1 MDPRLEALLDERCRT
16 GSEPVWPAVRRI
28 ALRYHPRGVGVPAHT
43 RTYVEL
49 FCMVRGTSRHVIG
62 NTEVELG
69 AGELLLLGQQT
80 PQELLPL
87 DDDAIAVSFFLK
99 PELFG
104 DLVPFLGTEDTPLRS
119 FILKCL
125 GQETPYGYLHFHVAD
140 VKPVQNLLE
149 NLLLHLVETP
159 DSRRPVPMLTVGL
172 LFLQLMEEGD
182 KLTIGIR
189 EQQSVLGVLRY
200 LETNYV
206 GGSLTDAAKRLHC
219 DVAWLSREIKRRTG
233 RTYTE
238 LLQERRLQQAAS
250 LLTNTKQKVSDIAV
264 AVGYENISYF
274 HRIFQRRFGLSPKK
288 FRDSHK

>member
-1 MDPRLEALLDERCRT
+1 MDERLERLLEERSRE
-16 GSEPVWPAVRRI
+16 GAEPVWRTGRRI
-28 ALRYHPRGVGVPAHT
+28 VLRCHPRGTAIPAHT
-43 RTYVEL
+43 REHVEL
-49 FCMVRGTSRHVIG
+49 FCMVRGTSLHRIG

-69 AGELLLLGQQT
+69 AGELLLLGQNT
-80 PQELLPL
+80 PQELLPMA
-87 DDDAIAVSFFLK
+87 DDAIAVSFFLK

-125 GQETPYGYLHFHVAD
+125 GQETPYGYLHFHVAG

-149 NLLLHLVETP
+149 NLLLHLLESP
-159 DSRRPVPMLTVGL
+159 DSRRPIPLLTVAL
-172 LFLQLMEEGD
+172 LLLQLLEESD
-182 KLTIGIR
+182 KLTMGIR

-200 LETNYV
+200 LEHNYV
-206 GGSLTDAAKRLHC
+206 GGSLTDAARLLHC

-238 LLQERRLQQAAS
+238 LLQERRLRQAAW
-250 LLTNTKQKVSDIAV
+250 LLTNTRQKVSDIAI

-274 HRIFQRRFGLSPKK
+274 HRIFQKRFGLSPKK
-288 FRDSHK
+288 FRDSR